1 MNVLIIG
8 AAGKTRAMVVERAL
22 AAGHVVTA
30 FVRDAATYRAPANV
44 RVVVHERAIPYR
56 AIAIA

>member
-8 AAGKTRAMVVERAL
+8 AAGKTGAIVVDRAV

-44 RVVVHERAIPYR
+44 RVV
-56 AIAIA
+56 